1 MPLNDALT
9 SFLRVRLGGATLAL
23 PASMVREI
31 LRAVAITPLPGSH
44 PIIEGA
50 VNVRGRLVP
59 VIDLRVRLSMP
70 PRPLDPDEFL
80 VVLQTAARTL
90 AIRVEDVDDLVEIAA
105 HDVGSASDLSPTLRG
120 LAGVAAREDGVLVL
134 YDPAAFVS
142 QAEADAIDSALVA
155 LK

>member
-1 MPLNDALT
+1 MPPNDAIT

-23 PASMVREI
+23 PALMVREI

-44 PIIEGA
+44 AIIEGA

-59 VIDLRVRLSMP
+59 VIDLRERLSMP

-80 VVLQTAARTL
+80 VVLQTSARTL
-90 AIRVEDVDDLVEIAA
+90 AVRVEEVDDLVDVADD
-105 HDVGSASDLSPTLRG
+105 DVGRPSDLSPALRG

-142 QAEADAIDSALVA
+142 QAEAEAIDSALAA
-155 LK
+155 LA